1 MKVKLLYFFY
11 ILGAMSPTY
20 RDATINSVEATATVS
35 GSTGGGRDESG
46 NPYYFPNVSVSIGYW
61 FDNEGV
67 PSSDWDTH
75 FKAQLWINGALVGK
89 KQDLSAGGPQTYTF
103 FAHKFP
109 EPGTYKVEVRGK
121 NSKSVDVTIKNPPV
135 QEKKAAQ

>member
-1 MKVKLLYFFY
+1 
-11 ILGAMSPTY
+11 MSPTY
-20 RDATINSVEATATVS
+20 RPATINAVEATATVS
-35 GSTGGGRDESG
+35 GSAGGARDEKG
-46 NPYYFPNVSVSIGYW
+46 NVYFFPNVSVSIGYW

-67 PSSDWDTH
+67 SSSNWDT
-75 FKAQLWINGALVGK
+75 FFTAELWINGKLAGK
-89 KQDLSAGGPQTYTF
+89 KQELAGSGPQTYTF

-121 NSKSVDVTIKNPPV
+121 NLKSVDITIKNPPV

>member
-1 MKVKLLYFFY
+1 M
-11 ILGAMSPTY
+11 APTY

-35 GSTGGGRDESG
+35 GSAGGGRDEKG
-46 NPYYFPNVSVSIGYW
+46 NVYFFPNVSVSIGYW

-67 PSSDWDTH
+67 PSSDWDTQ
-75 FKAQLWINGALVGK
+75 FKAQLWINGELVGK
-89 KQDLSAGGPQTYTF
+89 KQDLSGGGPQTYTF

-109 EPGTYKVEVRGK
+109 APGTYKVEVRGK